1 MVEKSID
8 MSISEGGKHLLI
20 QGDFNLLRQVLLA
33 FSFDENQE
41 LFRANFTSNVVCMS
55 KERRRDTKSL
65 IEKDEAQ
72 EGKDGT
78 G

>member
-1 MVEKSID
+1 MVEKNID

-41 LFRANFTSNVVCMS
+41 LFRANFTPTVVRMS
-55 KERRRDTKSL
+55 KEKGRDTKSL
-65 IEKDEAQ
+65 IEKAESQ
-72 EGKDGT
+72 GVEDGT

>member
-8 MSISEGGKHLLI
+8 MSISAGGKHLLI

-41 LFRANFTSNVVCMS
+41 LFRANFTPNVVHIS
-55 KERRRDTKSL
+55 KETRRDTKSL
-65 IEKDEAQ
+65 IEKAEDE
-72 EGKDGT
+72 GMKDGT